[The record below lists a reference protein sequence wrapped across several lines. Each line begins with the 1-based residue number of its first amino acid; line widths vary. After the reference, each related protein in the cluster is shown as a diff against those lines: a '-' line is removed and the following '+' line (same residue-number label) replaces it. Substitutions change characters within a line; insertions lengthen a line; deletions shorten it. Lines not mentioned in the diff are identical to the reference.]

1 MMKTRFVFQSAVL
14 TGVVLG
20 LAGLGYAQEAD
31 KQSTQS
37 ASSRQQKAAVK
48 PRKVWTDDNL
58 GAIRSSRGNVT
69 VAAAQNPAL
78 PVSADADA
86 AAATPPQKQAAPTA
100 SQKGQNLALSN
111 PKTEEEADGMIAWEQ
126 RDIDSQRQYVDH
138 VQEQLDHAP
147 ANQKEHFQ
155 KVLAERQQILADT
168 RREQQDLIARKKE
181 LQKKKGGDSSVAAT
195 RQP

>member
-1 MMKTRFVFQSAVL
+1 MKTRFVFQSAVL

-20 LAGLGYAQEAD
+20 LAGLGYAQDAD
-31 KQSTQS
+31 KQATQN
-37 ASSRQQKAAVK
+37 ASSHQQKAAVK

-78 PVSADADA
+78 PESADA
-86 AAATPPQKQAAPTA
+86 AAATPPQKQAAPAA

-126 RDIDSQRQYVDH
+126 RDIDSQREYVDH

-147 ANQKEHFQ
+147 PSEKEHFQ
-155 KVLAERQQILADT
+155 KILAERQQILADT

-181 LQKKKGGDSSVAAT
+181 LQKKKGSDSSVAAT